1 MKFLLNGLSSL
12 STKFPIVVLVFVVV
26 LSGFFGSLGA
36 PVQESGFENFSPD
49 SKEIDASDKIRE
61 YFGSEGSTS
70 IFQVIFEGED
80 IITPEAYALW
90 SEIEDA
96 VATSDLAPYILSQPG
111 QPLMQGY
118 MASVAAASQF
128 NPALDPATLDIADFK
143 DTFNQSISYMPP
155 EVRGFV
161 TASIGSSYNDAD
173 TTAKAGLGILRVNS
187 AAIAA
192 DAEGVGQ
199 GAVFAYQGALE
210 SQLAESI
217 TKISNEFNPDSVRAT
232 GFTFSLVFSGDQ
244 EDFANEVGTLFMNA
258 GIIIFFVLAVIFF
271 IRSLRG
277 LRRTFADLFLA
288 LGTVGLAIFWMN
300 SSSILLGPEYLG
312 LIGNLNEISQITP
325 IILIGLGVDYS
336 IHFTSRYRKEIS
348 EGNKVTDSLGT
359 TIGTVG
365 IGLTLATLAT
375 IVGFLTNLSSPL
387 PPLADFGILTSVG
400 IFYAFLLVLTFVPA
414 MRTLLDRR
422 GERKETLPLEMLS
435 VSGNSFLSKFSASTS
450 IIPAKAKFVSVLLL
464 IGISGGGYFA
474 FTNIDTVFRTT
485 DFIPRDNPL
494 VETLEVLT
502 DEFGGGFGET
512 TTVLIEGENL
522 ATPEVHN
529 GLIDATIAM
538 GSLDNIIMF
547 GDNPAADSI
556 VGSMGQ
562 RVFDQA
568 TGMPNFQEIQI
579 LGSYGLVMSQSQ
591 SLSAFK
597 AKESGDVEGL
607 YAYLIEQDPE
617 ALGSLVYQ
625 PNGGAITAM
634 QVQIQ
639 TNAGAEGA
647 AELRDGL
654 YEAFSSLSNS
664 GVSVVVTSDNI
675 ITQSI
680 SDLISSSQ
688 FRSLILAIVAS
699 MVFLVLYYL
708 IDIRRP
714 FLGVIT
720 VLPVAAIVL
729 GTYLGMYY
737 LGIPLNP
744 VTSTLSALAI
754 GIGVPFVIHV
764 TNRFTEGLSNSS
776 DAVSVAKDTL
786 KTTGAALFGSAFTT
800 MAGFGILTTSTLL
813 PFQQMGQVVV
823 VSLGFALVASILILP
838 TLLVFWGNY
847 HIKKEAKN
855 I

>member
-1 MKFLLNGLSSL
+1 M
-12 STKFPIVVLVFVVV
+12 
-26 LSGFFGSLGA
+26 
-36 PVQESGFENFSPD
+36 
-49 SKEIDASDKIRE
+49 
-61 YFGSEGSTS
+61 
-70 IFQVIFEGED
+70 
-80 IITPEAYALW
+80 
-90 SEIEDA
+90 
-96 VATSDLAPYILSQPG
+96 
-111 QPLMQGY
+111 
-118 MASVAAASQF
+118 
-128 NPALDPATLDIADFK
+128 
-143 DTFNQSISYMPP
+143 
-155 EVRGFV
+155 
-161 TASIGSSYNDAD
+161 
-173 TTAKAGLGILRVNS
+173 
-187 AAIAA
+187 
-192 DAEGVGQ
+192 
-199 GAVFAYQGALE
+199 
-210 SQLAESI
+210 
-217 TKISNEFNPDSVRAT
+217 
-232 GFTFSLVFSGDQ
+232 
-244 EDFANEVGTLFMNA
+244 
-258 GIIIFFVLAVIFF
+258 
-271 IRSLRG
+271 
-277 LRRTFADLFLA
+277 FLA

-654 YEAFSSLSNS
+654 YEAFTLC
-664 GVSVVVTSDNI
+664 
-675 ITQSI
+675 
-680 SDLISSSQ
+680 LIQ
-688 FRSLILAIVAS
+688 E
-699 MVFLVLYYL
+699 LV
-708 IDIRRP
+708 
-714 FLGVIT
+714 
-720 VLPVAAIVL
+720 
-729 GTYLGMYY
+729 
-737 LGIPLNP
+737 
-744 VTSTLSALAI
+744 
-754 GIGVPFVIHV
+754 
-764 TNRFTEGLSNSS
+764 
-776 DAVSVAKDTL
+776 
-786 KTTGAALFGSAFTT
+786 
-800 MAGFGILTTSTLL
+800 
-813 PFQQMGQVVV
+813 
-823 VSLGFALVASILILP
+823 
-838 TLLVFWGNY
+838 
-847 HIKKEAKN
+847 
-855 I
+855 